1 MQRFWELR
9 ANPLVEK
16 YNNIVSFFTASVS
29 LASLV
34 AYKYF
39 DYNTFLQPTTYVIF
53 SYCFVDLFFCKKEMI
68 LHHLLTLSAI
78 SFTILYNMNIYDSSY
93 IYFAMMSTEL
103 SSIFYIFNYWMSE
116 SKGTFMK
123 IAKSINSILFIAAF
137 TKLRIYDYYYFL
149 TNPETYTIISKYTDN
164 NIFNSVYAYSGV
176 FGLFIINLYWFS
188 LICKKLYKSIIIQY
202 VPKINTDYTAEL
214 FLQYTFFSN
223 LYAVISR
230 YGSNDVFFYD
240 VVGIASLT
248 LGSFIY
254 HRTLVNNY
262 KTNTVINYTSKDI
275 IFPYIFDTLSIHI
288 RSFCVALTNY
298 MQDNPYKQDTP
309 YIQDTPYKQNRLLF
323 TAVVHIAT
331 MITFLIYLIKL
342 LVKGEKFIYD
352 SDSKEPNYYKTLF
365 YLLVMVPSGI
375 DILLIFYNTPSITA
389 NMDLLIINCVVA
401 ILIVVQPF
409 YKLNHLLIHG
419 AIYVQT
425 HALINC
431 NMIMDSQQ
439 SPSPYV

>member
-1 MQRFWELR
+1 MQRYWELR

-16 YNNIVSFFTASVS
+16 YNNIVSFVTSSIS
-29 LASLV
+29 LMSLV
-34 AYKYF
+34 AYQYF

-53 SYCFVDLFFCKKEMI
+53 SYCCVDMFFCKKEMV
-68 LHHLLTLSAI
+68 LHHLFTMSAI
-78 SFTILYNMNIYDSSY
+78 SFTILHNMSIYDSSY
-93 IYFAMMSTEL
+93 IYLAIMSSEL
-103 SSIFYIFNYWMSE
+103 SSIFYIFNYWMSDLN
-116 SKGTFMK
+116 GTFMK
-123 IAKSINSILFIAAF
+123 IVKSINLILFTTAF
-137 TKLRIYDYYYFL
+137 TKLCVYDYYYFL

-164 NIFNSVYAYSGV
+164 NILNSLYAYSGV
-176 FGLFIINLYWFS
+176 FGLFILNLYWFS
-188 LICKKLYKSIIIQY
+188 LICKKIYKSVIIQY

-240 VVGIASLT
+240 VVGITTLT
-248 LGSFIY
+248 FGSFIY

-298 MQDNPYKQDTP
+298 MQD
-309 YIQDTPYKQNRLLF
+309 TPYKHNRLLF
-323 TAVVHIAT
+323 TAVVHIVA
-331 MITFLIYLIKL
+331 MITFLTYLIKL

-352 SDSKEPNYYKTLF
+352 SDSKEPNHYKTLF

-409 YKLNHLLIHG
+409 YKLNHLMIHG